1 MPRRNWKTGARYCSR
16 PSVDS
21 GTLMAAAP
29 KQTSGSAV
37 TTPVAASSAMCP
49 APSVPKV
56 AFPADPSH
64 SRKPSAG
71 RNWMAVSAASDSMPP
86 MLTFFFTSP

>member
-1 MPRRNWKTGARYCSR
+1 M
-16 PSVDS
+16 DS
-21 GTLMAAAP
+21 GTLIAAAP

-37 TTPVAASSAMCP
+37 TTPVAASSAMWP
-49 APSVPKV
+49 TPSVPKV
-56 AFPADPSH
+56 ALPDDPSH
-64 SRKPSAG
+64 SRKPRAG